1 MIPTFGEYLPIAY
14 KIFRLGE
21 NMLLKGVLLS
31 EVPTNFINK
40 SDRDI
45 DCLYFVGAC
54 GTMEGHCNF
63 MSNETCMR

>member
-1 MIPTFGEYLPIAY
+1 
-14 KIFRLGE
+14 
-21 NMLLKGVLLS
+21 MLLKGVLLS